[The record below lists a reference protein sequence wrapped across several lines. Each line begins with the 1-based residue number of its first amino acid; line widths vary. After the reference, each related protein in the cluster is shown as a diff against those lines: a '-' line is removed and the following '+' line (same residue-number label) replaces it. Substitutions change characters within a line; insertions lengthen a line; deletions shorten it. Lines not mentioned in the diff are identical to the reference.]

1 MTTFVAVAIPEFLSL
16 YETERLVQ
24 ELSKYDIDCRNV
36 VVNQVLYP
44 GPEDKGPLLSARVA
58 QQRSYLVQ
66 FEDLYAAD
74 FHLVRMPMLPAEV
87 RGVEA
92 LEKFSQMLTDPARA
106 HQGEAAHQGELERLR
121 ARVAELED
129 RLAVVAQ
136 GGSSS

>member
-1 MTTFVAVAIPEFLSL
+1 
-16 YETERLVQ
+16 
-24 ELSKYDIDCRNV
+24 
-36 VVNQVLYP
+36 
-44 GPEDKGPLLSARVA
+44 
-58 QQRSYLVQ
+58 
-66 FEDLYAAD
+66 
-74 FHLVRMPMLPAEV
+74 MPMLPAEV

-106 HQGEAAHQGELERLR
+106 HQGEAAHQGERERLR